1 MNETMTKSSQRFP
14 LSDLLSVPMQRIL
27 KYPLLLK
34 VCLSMYKRAY
44 NASSIMLVGI
54 CADLECL
61 YPVGQELLKCAE
73 KKIPRNSADLANLTA
88 VHETLQVSAVNP
100 GEVKSPGALN
110 ATSLVWRYVCT
121 HCLQILPEK
130 PVTYRV
136 LDFRDLN
143 LKYMCPSHTY
153 VHADTHTNTHT
164 CMRMY
169 TLYTVCVYLYVYICS
184 YLGHYMNCIASLEIS
199 IE

>member
-1 MNETMTKSSQRFP
+1 MTKSSQRFP

-153 VHADTHTNTHT
+153 VRTCRYTHKHAYMHA
-164 CMRMY
+164 
-169 TLYTVCVYLYVYICS
+169 YVYIIYCVRMPIRI
-184 YLGHYMNCIASLEIS
+184 YLFISWSLYELHCFS
-199 IE
+199 RNQH